1 MKKMM
6 CPACGGETKRNG
18 QTSSGRTRWRCK
30 SCGAS
35 TTQRYD
41 DTAKLLKLFVG
52 WLLSKSTQG
61 ELGMPARTFRHLT
74 SRFWS
79 LWPILPIC
87 DEVHHVVYMDGLW
100 MGRAAVL
107 LIACTDDHVIGCHLA
122 RSENSRDWGCLM
134 SRIAPPDVLV
144 CDGGGGI
151 EKARRAHWPQA
162 KVQRCAFHAFE
173 QVKRCTT
180 TRPKLQAGAELY
192 GIAKDLLHVADQDG
206 AARWLVSFND
216 WCVKWDEFLKERTV
230 VDGRK
235 QYKHERLRKAR
246 RALEKLCR
254 EGTLFTFLEEDVAAG
269 GPVPSTSNKI
279 ESNNARIREVL
290 RTHRGMTIDRRIKA
304 GFWWCYMN
312 SEAPMPYGEMARA
325 FPDDELIMEWRRR
338 AAGPYADED
347 EVSRWGAGIVWAEFH
362 SSGPW
367 RSDYE

>member
-1 MKKMM
+1 MK

-18 QTSSGRTRWRCK
+18 RTSSGRTRWRCK

-41 DTAKLLKLFVG
+41 DTPKLLRLFLR
-52 WLLSKSTQG
+52 WLLSKGSQE
-61 ELGMPARTFRHLT
+61 ELGMPARTFRQLT

-79 LWPILPIC
+79 LWPVLPIC

-100 MGRAAVL
+100 LGRAHRPG
-107 LIACTDDHVIGCHLA
+107 T
-122 RSENSRDWGCLM
+122 R
-134 SRIAPPDVLV
+134 
-144 CDGGGGI
+144 
-151 EKARRAHWPQA
+151 
-162 KVQRCAFHAFE
+162 VQRCAFHVFE

-180 TRPKLQAGAELY
+180 TRPKLQAGVELY
-192 GIAKDLLHVADQDG
+192 RIAKDLLHVADQDG

-216 WCVKWDEFLKERTV
+216 WCVRWGEFLKERTV

-246 RALEKLCR
+246 RSLESLCR
-254 EGTLFTFLEEDVAAG
+254 DGTLFTFLEDGIAVG
-269 GPVPSTSNKI
+269 GPVPATSNKS

-290 RTHRGMTIDRRIKA
+290 RNHRGMPIDRRIKA

-312 SEAPMPYGEMARA
+312 SEAPMPYSEMAKA

-338 AAGPYADED
+338 AAGPYADD